1 VHQQGYLTEQD
12 FMRLMHEH
20 KVYVSDSELKS
31 LLNRY
36 DADGSG
42 RVSYS
47 EFVQELTPKNAI
59 KTKF

>member
-1 VHQQGYLTEQD
+1 
-12 FMRLMHEH
+12 MRLMHEH